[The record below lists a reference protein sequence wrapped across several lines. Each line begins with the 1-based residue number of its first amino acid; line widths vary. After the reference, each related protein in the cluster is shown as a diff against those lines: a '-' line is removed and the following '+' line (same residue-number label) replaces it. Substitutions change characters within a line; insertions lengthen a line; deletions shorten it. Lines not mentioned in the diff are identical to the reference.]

1 MIWKLEFY
9 CCIWQI
15 HKKYYLWSSLA
26 LLKMVKISKPP
37 SVNQCA
43 SNLEFPPNWK
53 KMNLLE
59 PGESS
64 LLSNKKIFFASSN
77 WFNMG
82 PQSVPDLYKIM
93 SNFETKNTSLC
104 IRNCSILKSRRRSS
118 FFLPHWPLT
127 VHNGLLLPNSKECD
141 VR

>member
-1 MIWKLEFY
+1 MLIFSRY
-9 CCIWQI
+9 
-15 HKKYYLWSSLA
+15 SSNKHGWDFLF
-26 LLKMVKISKPP
+26 
-37 SVNQCA
+37 NFE
-43 SNLEFPPNWK
+43 NFP
-53 KMNLLE
+53 NLLHQWISVLLIWNFLQIE
-59 PGESS
+59 KSKSAGEST
-64 LLSNKKIFFASSN
+64 LLSNKKFFFASSN

-82 PQSVPDLYKIM
+82 PQSVLDLYKIM